1 MIERICPKCNVIMN
15 SERCVNPKCG
25 HITEMSSTI
34 YWCMECNVPIY
45 EKNCPICGKEAEYVA
60 TDVRPVFP
68 EENMLISIL
77 VKDDPFYFQKDS
89 VWYGSNSYIV
99 NGKRIKFS
107 VAKANKKSIE
117 DVLRIKELY
126 ESNKERI
133 TYEFFDEY
141 KERFITVFNSSS
153 LNLEVNSLFHALSF
167 LIFSGSRFFMTLSV
181 YHKIEIGQREIYK
194 NEVEPLAKSF
204 ALSANEMF
212 DKIANLYKSGE
223 LTKQINK
230 VKERVKSVLVPD
242 SPVSGIDMH
251 DGLYGAKLYDSARR
265 KLVPVFG
272 SPSGRHISFKKN
284 DKIMIVAPASL
295 EGRKSIYAVIPNSKR
310 SGGFIPEK
318 SYVFVD
324 ALQPAK
330 AGDLALCLDADFAAL
345 GSDDVLD
352 ANIAVVHS
360 DSKGK
365 LYGAVVDPQE
375 KIFAKTMHKVVLIL
389 TE

>member
-1 MIERICPKCNVIMN
+1 MAQEEIIFPNNIRTIRLNAGMKMTELARKTGLSLSAVSKIEKGVRRLNQKQLLNICN
-15 SERCVNPKCG
+15 
-25 HITEMSSTI
+25 
-34 YWCMECNVPIY
+34 
-45 EKNCPICGKEAEYVA
+45 
-60 TDVRPVFP
+60 
-68 EENMLISIL
+68 IL
-77 VKDDPFYFQKDS
+77 GCKLSDIF
-89 VWYGSNSYIV
+89 
-99 NGKRIKFS
+99 
-107 VAKANKKSIE
+107 
-117 DVLRIKELY
+117 IKESDAVADKWQNEIKRRLSDN
-126 ESNKERI
+126 EHGGLK
-133 TYEFFDEY
+133 
-141 KERFITVFNSSS
+141 VFG
-153 LNLEVNSLFHALSF
+153 
-167 LIFSGSRFFMTLSV
+167 SGLRKIRQLQGKTIAQAARDAGMTLSV

-204 ALSANEMF
+204 AMSADGMF

-242 SPVSGIDMH
+242 NPVSGIDMH

-272 SPSGRHISFKKN
+272 NPSGKTISFKKN
-284 DKIMIVAPASL
+284 DKVMIVAPASL

-324 ALQPAK
+324 AMQPAK
-330 AGDLALCLDADFAAL
+330 PGDLALCMDADFSSL
-345 GSDDVLD
+345 SPDDAVS
-352 ANIAVVHS
+352 ANIAVVHT

-365 LYGAVVDPQE
+365 MYGTLVEPQE
-375 KIFAKTMHKVVLIL
+375 KIYAKTMHRVVLIL